1 MENKDAIVNFR
12 VTKKF
17 KDDILKTSYEHDL
30 TIADLLRQAYINY
43 KDVLNNNEDE
53 RAKGDL

>member
-30 TIADLLRQAYINY
+30 TLTDLLIQAYMNY
-43 KDVLNNNEDE
+43 KDVLNNEDE
-53 RAKGDL
+53 REKGEL